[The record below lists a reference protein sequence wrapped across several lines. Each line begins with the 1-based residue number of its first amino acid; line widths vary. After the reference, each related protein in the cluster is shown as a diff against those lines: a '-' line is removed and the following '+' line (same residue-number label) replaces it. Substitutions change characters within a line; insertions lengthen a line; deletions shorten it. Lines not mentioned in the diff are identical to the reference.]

1 MRVPQ
6 RLDYALRA
14 LVALATLPPGSIR
27 SGGAIAT
34 RLGLP
39 SRFVEQ
45 QLTAL
50 VSYGIVRSTRGPG
63 GGFSLAR
70 LAEDISM
77 RDVVL
82 ALQGDV
88 LDVPKMTGSAVS
100 EAWQEATEALAETLA
115 EVSLTNLAARQR
127 ELDSATATMYY
138 I

>member
-27 SGGAIAT
+27 SGGALAA

-50 VSYGIVRSTRGPG
+50 VASGIVRSTRGPG
-63 GGFSLAR
+63 GGFALGR
-70 LAEDISM
+70 PPAEISM

-88 LDVPKMTGSAVS
+88 LDVPKVTGSAVA
-100 EAWQEATEALAETLA
+100 EGWQQATGALGTALGNISLA
-115 EVSLTNLAARQR
+115 DLATRQR
-127 ELDSATATMYY
+127 ELDAETSTMYY

>member
-1 MRVPQ
+1 MRSG
-6 RLDYALRA
+6 A
-14 LVALATLPPGSIR
+14 ALA
-27 SGGAIAT
+27 A

-50 VSYGIVRSTRGPG
+50 VPSGIVRSIRGPG

-70 LAEDISM
+70 PAAEVSM

-82 ALQGDV
+82 ALEGDV
-88 LDVPKMTGSAVS
+88 LDVPRVTGSAVAA
-100 EAWQEATEALAETLA
+100 AWQHANAVLSEELDKTTLA
-115 EVSLTNLAARQR
+115 ELAEQQR
-127 ELDSATATMYY
+127 ELDAEHATMYY